1 MEMIRRIN
9 HSMNRIVRLLI
20 VAMSFVPVGP
30 AFGANGPVTYKA
42 KCAMCHG
49 ADGTGKT
56 PVGQSMGIK
65 DFASSDIQAKS
76 DATLNDIVTNGLNA
90 MPAFKSQLSKARI
103 TELVKYLRTFKK
115 N

>member
-1 MEMIRRIN
+1 MIWKIN
-9 HSMNRIVRLLI
+9 HSNQKRVCLLTT
-20 VAMSFVPVGP
+20 VMTFVLVGS
-30 AFGANGPVTYKA
+30 AFAANGAATYKA
-42 KCAMCHG
+42 KCAICHG

-65 DFASSDIQAKS
+65 DFGSSEIQAKS
-76 DATLNDIVTNGLNA
+76 DATLTDIVTNGFNA

-115 N
+115 K

>member
-1 MEMIRRIN
+1 MN
-9 HSMNRIVRLLI
+9 LKTGHSMKGIVCVFAI
-20 VAMSFVPVGP
+20 VTMFVLVGS
-30 AFGANGPVTYKA
+30 ALAASGSATYKA

-76 DATLNDIVTNGLNA
+76 DATLKDIVTNGFKA
-90 MPAFKSQLSKARI
+90 MPAFKSQLSKAQI
-103 TELVKYLRTFKK
+103 SALVKYLRTFKK
-115 N
+115 